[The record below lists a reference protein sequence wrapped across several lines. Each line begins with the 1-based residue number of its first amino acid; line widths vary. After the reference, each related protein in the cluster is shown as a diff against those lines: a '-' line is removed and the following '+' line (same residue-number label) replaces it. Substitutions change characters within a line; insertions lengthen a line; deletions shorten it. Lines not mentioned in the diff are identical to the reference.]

1 MPSHSHSKSSSKSK
15 SSSSS
20 STKSKTKSSK
30 FSARFARP
38 KQASQIFD
46 RVVSGP
52 YEKMAMQTAMR
63 TVQEEFIG
71 KPPQAAQDK
80 NYEAKHNIG
89 IKFEA
94 HPLQKPSHS
103 PGTANAFRGQRMGT
117 RRIPKRPTNSPTGAY
132 RGTRRSS
139 VK

>member
-1 MPSHSHSKSSSKSK
+1 MPNHSKSSSKSK

-20 STKSKTKSSK
+20 STRSRKSSK
-30 FSARFARP
+30 FASKFARP

-71 KPPQAAQDK
+71 KPPQAVQDK
-80 NYEAKHNIG
+80 NYEEKHNIG

-94 HPLQKPSHS
+94 HPVRKPSHS
-103 PGTANAFRGQRMGT
+103 PGTANAFRGQRIGT
-117 RRIPKRPTNSPTGAY
+117 RRIPTRPTNSPTGAY
-132 RGTRRSS
+132 RGTRRSGIR
-139 VK
+139 K